1 MPGQALAYK
10 IGQMKIKELRIKASN
25 ELGDN
30 YDIKEYHY
38 EVLKRGALPLDV
50 FEGYINEWIESKKTS

>member
-1 MPGQALAYK
+1 
-10 IGQMKIKELRIKASN
+10 MKIKELRIKASN

-50 FEGYINEWIESKKTS
+50 FEGYINEWIESKKSS